1 MMLLC
6 LVVLVTGEM
15 KREREE
21 WLNFRN
27 MENFVHESKCRENN
41 GMERR
46 VGGAPRP
53 PSTSRSGNYFVS
65 LDIKIPVDK
74 TGNQTRRW
82 GRVAAE
88 NFLITI

>member
-41 GMERR
+41 GME
-46 VGGAPRP
+46 
-53 PSTSRSGNYFVS
+53 
-65 LDIKIPVDK
+65 
-74 TGNQTRRW
+74 
-82 GRVAAE
+82 
-88 NFLITI
+88 